1 MKDRITKFLENSVT
15 GEAVLKRIAFYLF
28 LICVLLILI
37 FFKLNEIN
45 NNFLDITEP
54 ILSSIKSEEK
64 ESVKDVFIEDNDNV
78 LGEVLPLYDEL
89 KEDESKNTAD
99 NKNEIPSDIT
109 TTEKNTE
116 STKNENI
123 TESTAQQQNN
133 SKKYDFVINTNSK
146 KIHYSDCTFVSRMK
160 EENKKAIQLSNDEL
174 NEYINNGYTLCST
187 CGG

>member
-1 MKDRITKFLENSVT
+1 MKDRIIEFLEKSVS
-15 GEAVLKRIAFYLF
+15 GEAVLKRISAYL
-28 LICVLLILI
+28 LVACILLGLI

-45 NNFLDITEP
+45 QTILDVSNP
-54 ILSSIKSEEK
+54 ILSNIKTEEN
-64 ESVKDVFIEDNDNV
+64 ESVKNVFIEDNDNV

-99 NKNEIPSDIT
+99 NTNEIPSDKT

-116 STKNENI
+116 ST
-123 TESTAQQQNN
+123 TQQQNN
-133 SKKYDFVINTNSK
+133 SKKYDFVINVNSK

-160 EENKKAIQLSNDEL
+160 KENKKAIQLSNDEL

>member
-1 MKDRITKFLENSVT
+1 MKDKIIEFFENSVSI
-15 GEAVLKRIAFYLF
+15 EAVLKRIAAYL
-28 LICVLLILI
+28 LVACILLGLI

-45 NNFLDITEP
+45 QTILDVSNP
-54 ILSSIKSEEK
+54 ILSNIKAEEY

-89 KEDESKNTAD
+89 KEDESTKITE
-99 NKNEIPSDIT
+99 NKNDISSDKA
-109 TTEKNTE
+109 TTEKN
-116 STKNENI
+116 

-133 SKKYDFVINTNSK
+133 SKKYDFIINMNSK
-146 KIHYSDCTFVSRMK
+146 KIHYSDCTFVNRMK
-160 EENKKAIQLSNDEL
+160 EENRKAIQLSNDEL

>member
-45 NNFLDITEP
+45 NNFLNITEP

-64 ESVKDVFIEDNDNV
+64 ESVKDVFIDENDNIV
-78 LGEVLPLYDEL
+78 GEVLPMYNEL
-89 KEDESKNTAD
+89 SESETDNTI
-99 NKNEIPSDIT
+99 NNT
-109 TTEKNTE
+109 TE
-116 STKNENI
+116 STTKVKENS
-123 TESTAQQQNN
+123 TENTTEAVTQQHSN
-133 SKKYDFVINTNSK
+133 SQKYDFVINTNSN
-146 KIHYSDCTFVSRMK
+146 KIHYVDCTFVGRMK
-160 EENKKAIQLSNDEL
+160 EENKKYIQLSNDEL
-174 NEYINNGYTLCST
+174 NDYLNNGYTLCST